1 MLKVGAPIML
11 IRNMAVHRGLCNG
24 TRLQILNMTDEHL
37 ICRVLTGPRK
47 GQTEYIHK
55 IRIEH
60 GRFKRGE
67 LKFSRRQFP
76 VRLCFAMTV
85 NKVRVKINKRKD
97 Y

>member
-1 MLKVGAPIML
+1 ML

-24 TRLQILNMTDEHL
+24 TRLQIMKMTKEHL
-37 ICRVLTGPRK
+37 VCRVLTGPRK

-60 GRFKRGE
+60 GKFKRGDM
-67 LKFSRRQFP
+67 KFARKQFP

-85 NKVRVKINKRKD
+85 NKVTFATKYRELFL
-97 Y
+97 